1 VRNYYSF
8 KEIKILEQQEKKAAE
23 MLLLKQ
29 HPQIGLLCRKGKD
42 VFYTHNG
49 GNYLENNRLDQ
60 LLLTIDSVSH

>member
-1 VRNYYSF
+1 MRHYYST
-8 KEIKILEQQEKKAAE
+8 KEIKILEQQEKRAAE

-42 VFYTHNG
+42 VFYIHNE

-60 LLLTIDSVSH
+60 LLLTIDSVNH